1 MNYPF
6 KTEPYAHQLAALDK
20 SWEKIEYAYF
30 MEMGTG
36 KSKVLIDNAAML
48 YDAGKIQGLV
58 IIAPKG
64 VYRNWSE
71 KEIPTHLPD
80 HIPTRVGVWSSRLTK
95 DVKKQLNNLFE
106 PNDELNILVMNI
118 DAVITKKGNL
128 LLDKFLNTRM
138 SMLAVD
144 ESTIIK
150 SPSARRTK
158 AMIKLSKFARYRR
171 ILTGSPVTKSP
182 LDMFSQCDF
191 LNPHLLGFSSY
202 YSFRNRFAV
211 LNDANYGGRNFKQV
225 VGYKNTEELHTIL
238 QDFSYRVV
246 KEECL
251 DLPDKVYMR
260 REFEMSKEQ
269 KKVYEQ
275 MRRSAIA
282 FLEEGEATTTNV
294 IVQLLRLH
302 QISCGFLPTDEGEIV
317 QLENNRPKE
326 LMAALEETTGKV
338 IIWANYRN
346 DVFLLKQLITAK
358 YGDKTLVTYFGDT
371 KDDERVESVA
381 RFQDKDSPARF
392 FLGNT
397 QTGGYGITL
406 TEAKTVIYYSNNYDL
421 EKRLQSEDRA
431 HRIGQKN
438 SVTYLDLVCKDTVD
452 EKIIKALRSKISL
465 AQAVTGDKW
474 KQWI

>member
-1 MNYPF
+1 
-6 KTEPYAHQLAALDK
+6 
-20 SWEKIEYAYF
+20 
-30 MEMGTG
+30 
-36 KSKVLIDNAAML
+36 
-48 YDAGKIQGLV
+48 
-58 IIAPKG
+58 
-64 VYRNWSE
+64 
-71 KEIPTHLPD
+71 
-80 HIPTRVGVWSSRLTK
+80 
-95 DVKKQLNNLFE
+95 
-106 PNDELNILVMNI
+106 
-118 DAVITKKGNL
+118 
-128 LLDKFLNTRM
+128 
-138 SMLAVD
+138 
-144 ESTIIK
+144 
-150 SPSARRTK
+150 
-158 AMIKLSKFARYRR
+158 MIKLSQFARYRR

-211 LNDANYGGRNFKQV
+211 LNDANYGGRSFKQV

-260 REFEMSKEQ
+260 REFEMNKEQ

-326 LMAALEETTGKV
+326 LMAALEEITGKV

-346 DVFLLKQLITAK
+346 DVFLLKKLITEK
-358 YGDKTLVTYFGDT
+358 YGQDTLVTYFGDT

-381 RFQDKDSPARF
+381 RFQDKNSPTRF

-406 TEAKTVIYYSNNYDL
+406 TEAQTVIYYSNNYDL

-438 SVTYLDLVCKDTVD
+438 SVTYLDLVCKGTVD
-452 EKIIKALRSKISL
+452 ENIIKALRSKISL